1 MFRIDVALLEACAH
15 QAALRRGAG
24 VALLTRRPASFRR
37 HLGAWLVRAG
47 RVVGGPSTPNVLR
60 A

>member
-24 VALLTRRPASFRR
+24 VAQLTQRPASFRR

-47 RVVGGPSTPNVLR
+47 RAVGGPSTPNVLR